1 MFDVN
6 KTINIIKGGL
16 LEPGLTWK
24 AYLEENHDWKE
35 TLTLVAGPLIV
46 VSAIAAAILSWIF
59 SSHTLFGQRTGFWGL
74 VLGIAAA
81 AIGLVVAAFIF
92 SFFAGIFKGKQDFSK
107 GLAALTLAAIPAYV
121 GAIIG
126 TLPWIGWLLAL
137 ALSIVSLVF
146 LYRIIPAYLE
156 VPEDR
161 RALHFGVSLVA
172 SIVIVVVI
180 NLSLGLGA
188 YSTGNVER
196 AGDPDSAV
204 KGGTYGMLG
213 DIGRQAE
220 LMEKSE
226 EAVYEPPADGKI
238 SEAQMLAFLDV
249 MRKTAELR
257 GRAEAK
263 LKQMDKDMQGEDE
276 PRLSDLGRLSSG
288 FGAAFRTLATAEM
301 EVVETGGGNWAE
313 HQWVKEQL
321 RTAAIQQDLNDSVS
335 HNYELYQKYADQLS
349 AYGQTY

>member
-6 KTINIIKGGL
+6 KTLNIIKGGL
-16 LEPGLTWK
+16 LEPGVTWK
-24 AYLEENHDWKE
+24 AYLDENHDWKE
-35 TLTLVAGPLIV
+35 TLTLVAGPLII
-46 VSAIAAAILSWIF
+46 VSAIAAATFSWIF

-74 VLGIAAA
+74 LLGIVAA
-81 AIGLVVAAFIF
+81 AIGLVVTGFMF
-92 SFFAGIFKGKQDFSK
+92 SFFAGIFKGKHDFNK
-107 GLAALTLAAIPAYV
+107 GLAAVTLAAIPAYV
-121 GAIIG
+121 GGIFS

-161 RALHFGVSLVA
+161 RALHYAVSLVA
-172 SIVIVVVI
+172 SIVIVLVI
-180 NLSLGLGA
+180 NLALGLGA
-188 YSTGNVER
+188 YSTGNFES
-196 AGDPDSAV
+196 AGGPESAV
-204 KGGTYGMLG
+204 TGRKYGMLG

-220 LMEKSE
+220 LMDKSE
-226 EAVYEPPADGKI
+226 QAVYEPPADGRI

-263 LKQMDKDMQGEDE
+263 LKQMEKDMQGEDE
-276 PRLSDLGRLSSG
+276 PGLSDLGKLSSG
-288 FGAAFRTLATAEM
+288 FGALFRTMATAEM
-301 EVVETGGGNWAE
+301 GVVETGGGNWAE

-321 RTAAIQQDLNDSVS
+321 RTAAIQQDLNDAVR
-335 HNYELYQKYADQLS
+335 HNYALYQKYADQLS

>member
-6 KTINIIKGGL
+6 KTLNIIKGGL
-16 LEPGLTWK
+16 LEPDATWK
-24 AYLEENHDWKE
+24 AYLAENHDWKE

-74 VLGIAAA
+74 LLGIAAA
-81 AIGLVVAAFIF
+81 AIGLVVAALIF
-92 SFFAGIFKGKQDFSK
+92 SFFAGIFKGKHDFSK

-121 GAIIG
+121 GGIIG

-137 ALSIVSLVF
+137 ALFIVSLVF
-146 LYRIIPAYLE
+146 LYRIIPAFLE

-161 RALHFGVSLVA
+161 RALHYAVSLVA
-172 SIVIVVVI
+172 SIVIVFII
-180 NLSLGLGA
+180 NMALGLGA
-188 YSTGNVER
+188 YSTGSFER
-196 AGDPDSAV
+196 AGEPGAVV
-204 KGGTYGMLG
+204 KGGNYGMLG

-226 EAVYEPPADGKI
+226 QAVYEPPADGKI
-238 SEAQMLAFLDV
+238 SDAQMLALLDV
-249 MRKTAELR
+249 MRKTSELR

-263 LKQMDKDMQGEDE
+263 LKQMDKEMQGEDE
-276 PRLSDLGRLSSG
+276 PGLSDLGKLSSG
-288 FGAAFRTLATAEM
+288 FGAAFRAMATAEM

-321 RTAAIQQDLNDSVS
+321 RTAAIQQDLNAAVK
-335 HNYELYQKYADQLS
+335 HNYQLYQKYADQLS